1 MRGRRVGCRR
11 PVTKLANRSSIIMD
25 ECLEFW
31 TTVHYN
37 GGLFTPWT
45 MRPVAKRSSTLHRP
59 LDAMLGTVANVRV
72 LRALTEHGG
81 ALAATAIATRA
92 RVARQSA
99 WNAVAR
105 LSELGI
111 IETFGEPHG
120 TLFRLNAAHPF
131 VASLQA
137 LFQSEAQRVER
148 LFETVRAAAKAM
160 KPAPIAIWLYG
171 SVARGEDKPGSD
183 IDLAIL
189 SPADHPSAQEMAL
202 TDALYPFM
210 GELTSRMSIIGM
222 TRADVRRMKRGGD
235 RIWKEI
241 ERDAVPIVGPAP
253 TEALR
258 EQRRTKKGPSR

>member
-1 MRGRRVGCRR
+1 M
-11 PVTKLANRSSIIMD
+11 SS
-25 ECLEFW
+25 
-31 TTVHYN
+31 
-37 GGLFTPWT
+37 
-45 MRPVAKRSSTLHRP
+45 SSFHRP

-72 LRALTEHGG
+72 LRTLTEHGG
-81 ALAATAIATRA
+81 ALAATTIATRA

-99 WNAVAR
+99 WNAIAR

-111 IETFGEPHG
+111 VETFGEPHG
-120 TLFRLNAAHPF
+120 TLFRLNAAHPLSP
-131 VASLQA
+131 SLRA

-148 LFETVRAAAKAM
+148 LFDAIRAAAKAM
-160 KPAPIAIWLYG
+160 KPAPIAVWLYG
-171 SVARGEDKPGSD
+171 SVARGEDTPASD

-189 SPADHPSAQEMAL
+189 SPTGHTGTQEMAL

-222 TRADVRRMKRGGD
+222 TRADIRRMKRGRD

-241 ERDAVPIVGPAP
+241 ERDAVPILGPAP

-258 EQRRTKKGPSR
+258 EQRRTKEGSRR